1 MEILIEVLNV
11 GGVEVCMPYKVRPS
25 KFLFLFLDFFSCS
38 FYSFFPF
45 IFFSCMLFLV
55 RFKDRHKRLKDGGK
69 YICINKEW
77 NEK

>member
-1 MEILIEVLNV
+1 MKILIEVVNV
-11 GGVEVCMPYKVRPS
+11 GGDEVCVTYKMGPS
-25 KFLFLFLDFFSCS
+25 KFLLLFLDFSSCS

-55 RFKDRHKRLKDGGK
+55 RFKDIHNRLKEGGK
-69 YICINKEW
+69 YICVKKEW